1 MKNVSLKKK
10 MMDISNENDVLQKQN
25 DSLNEEIKGL
35 KLENKIL
42 HDRIASLKET
52 KYFI

>member
-1 MKNVSLKKK
+1 MLE
-10 MMDISNENDVLQKQN
+10 ISNENFFLQKQN
-25 DSLNEEIKGL
+25 DSLNEEIKVL
-35 KLENKIL
+35 KLKNKIL